1 MCEVR
6 NRPRAAA
13 VLAAGLAAALLLGGC
28 GEPAQESPVT
38 NVTVQDEDGMNGAVP
53 VEPYPVA
60 DVTLT
65 ATDGSPYRLAS
76 DTDKPLTLVFFG
88 YTSCP
93 DICQVVMADIASALV
108 RLEPAEREQVGM
120 LFVTTDPARDDE
132 TTLRGYLDRFD
143 PTFEG
148 LTGSLARIKQA
159 GESVA
164 VHVAKGAKLPSG
176 GYEVEHGTHV
186 IGMGPDGTAPIV
198 WTEGTAPEKIAEDI
212 QVILAE
218 GGVPTGDTE

>member
-1 MCEVR
+1 MSGVR
-6 NRPRAAA
+6 DRRRAAA
-13 VLAAGLAAALLLGGC
+13 VLAAGLAGVLLLGGC
-28 GEPAQESPVT
+28 SGPTQESPVS

-65 ATDGSPYRLAS
+65 ATDGSPYRLAG
-76 DTDKPLTLVFFG
+76 DTDKPLTLMFFG

-108 RLEPAEREQVGM
+108 RLDPAEREQVGM

-132 TTLRGYLDRFD
+132 LALRDYLDRFD

-148 LTGSLARIKQA
+148 LTGSLSDIKQA

-164 VHVAKGAKLPSG
+164 VHVARGAKMPSG

-186 IGMGPDGTAPIV
+186 VGMSPDGTAPIV